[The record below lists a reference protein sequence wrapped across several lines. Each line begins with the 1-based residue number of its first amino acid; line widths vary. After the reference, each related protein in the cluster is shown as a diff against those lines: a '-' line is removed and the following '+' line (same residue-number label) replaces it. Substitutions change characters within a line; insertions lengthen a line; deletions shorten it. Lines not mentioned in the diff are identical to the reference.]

1 MAGDKFDQLY
11 NALKADG
18 AVSGTREHFRQFV
31 YAPGK
36 QGYHNRKQLYDA
48 LHADGAVSSKSYEEF
63 AQRLGLHAV
72 NPKPQQQK
80 PLTMKQRAQE
90 VAAQYQQT
98 KPLKQPKYQ
107 QTKPLAQNKQ
117 KPSTATASGTDYM
130 KNWQLMHMRYDQMT
144 PLQQVQASNMREQS
158 RRAREQAI
166 QQEQKNP
173 ITRSRADI
181 NQMKAVNRRF
191 RDMAENGALAY
202 SSRAEQK
209 KMYDIANANSRSLYG
224 NSPVSKSFN
233 EMLSDFD
240 TPDARRARA
249 KQQREDDARALA
261 QYEVEGNKFVR
272 NDGQTKCILGND
284 LLELVDSSMI
294 EAQELTRLQYQ

>member
-18 AVSGTREHFRQFV
+18 AVSGTREHFRKFV

-48 LHADGAVSSKSYEEF
+48 LYADGAVSSKSYEEF

-80 PLTMKQRAQE
+80 PVQPVKKQTMKQRSQE
-90 VAAQYQQT
+90 VAAQYQQS
-98 KPLKQPKYQ
+98 KQPQRPQ
-107 QTKPLAQNKQ
+107 Q
-117 KPSTATASGTDYM
+117 SSRATASGTDYM

-181 NQMKAVNRRF
+181 NQMEAVNRRF
-191 RDMAENGALAY
+191 SDMAAKGALA
-202 SSRAEQK
+202 
-209 KMYDIANANSRSLYG
+209 
-224 NSPVSKSFN
+224 
-233 EMLSDFD
+233 
-240 TPDARRARA
+240 
-249 KQQREDDARALA
+249 
-261 QYEVEGNKFVR
+261 
-272 NDGQTKCILGND
+272 
-284 LLELVDSSMI
+284 
-294 EAQELTRLQYQ
+294 

>member
-90 VAAQYQQT
+90 VAAQYQQSRQR
-98 KPLKQPKYQ
+98 KAQQPV
-107 QTKPLAQNKQ
+107 
-117 KPSTATASGTDYM
+117 DY
-130 KNWQLMHMRYDQMT
+130 LH
-144 PLQQVQASNMREQS
+144 
-158 RRAREQAI
+158 RAGRCG
-166 QQEQKNP
+166 
-173 ITRSRADI
+173 RDGS
-181 NQMKAVNRRF
+181 KAVCASVITENDISRIKSIQKTF
-191 RDMAENGALAY
+191 RVNMMP
-202 SSRAEQK
+202 K
-209 KMYDIANANSRSLYG
+209 KLYQG
-224 NSPVSKSFN
+224 KI
-233 EMLSDFD
+233 
-240 TPDARRARA
+240 
-249 KQQREDDARALA
+249 
-261 QYEVEGNKFVR
+261 VR
-272 NDGQTKCILGND
+272 K
-284 LLELVDSSMI
+284 
-294 EAQELTRLQYQ
+294 

>member
-90 VAAQYQQT
+90 VAAQYQKGKQT
-98 KPLKQPKYQ
+98 KQPVDYLHRPQSQMGRPQRNVPAK
-107 QTKPLAQNKQ
+107 
-117 KPSTATASGTDYM
+117 AS
-130 KNWQLMHMRYDQMT
+130 
-144 PLQQVQASNMREQS
+144 PFV
-158 RRAREQAI
+158 
-166 QQEQKNP
+166 
-173 ITRSRADI
+173 
-181 NQMKAVNRRF
+181 
-191 RDMAENGALAY
+191 
-202 SSRAEQK
+202 
-209 KMYDIANANSRSLYG
+209 RSLYEIDNAQNG
-224 NSPVSKSFN
+224 
-233 EMLSDFD
+233 
-240 TPDARRARA
+240 PD
-249 KQQREDDARALA
+249 
-261 QYEVEGNKFVR
+261 YS
-272 NDGQTKCILGND
+272 
-284 LLELVDSSMI
+284 VDY
-294 EAQELTRLQYQ
+294 T